1 MEIRVLSEPLE
12 SLDLLEN
19 TGAYKQF
26 RYGRQGPRD
35 SSVGSPEA
43 PPAAELDEIWSTV

>member
-1 MEIRVLSEPLE
+1 MEERDFVEPLLA
-12 SLDLLEN
+12 LDLIEN

-26 RYGRQGPRD
+26 HYGDQR
-35 SSVGSPEA
+35 SAATLAAPEA